1 MQNIHPR
8 YGKKGTLKPCRLNK
22 DDLLVLTD
30 IIQETFTKPEI
41 ERYFSISSTIG
52 GVRVFAK
59 SIDDLLDQ
67 KELPDRLTDLAFWI
81 ESLDNNGFL
90 NKSILLDFSK
100 FAVQLSVEGADSGW
114 VNKKYSEITHYL
126 KTKTAWY
133 WPLIILERFIIF
145 AITLIL
151 ISSLVISLGLKERF
165 YYIDEALLVG
175 LWIFFVFFDTRNLWP
190 FANIRLK
197 DDFSPANKENLV
209 AALIIFMLTVA
220 IMGGTISP
228 ILKIAAK

>member
-1 MQNIHPR
+1 MQNIHQR

-22 DDLLVLTD
+22 DELLALAE
-30 IIQETFTKPEI
+30 IIQETFTKSEI
-41 ERYFSISSTIG
+41 ERYFSISTTIE
-52 GVRVFAK
+52 GVRIFAK
-59 SIDDLLDQ
+59 SIDDLLNQ
-67 KELPDRLTDLAFWI
+67 KGLPDRLTDLAFWI

-90 NKSILLDFSK
+90 DKSILLDFSK

-133 WPLIILERFIIF
+133 WPLITLERFITF

-151 ISSLVISLGLKERF
+151 ISSLVISLGSKEKF

-175 LWIFFVFFDTRNLWP
+175 LWIFLVFFDTRNIWP

-197 DDFSPANKENLV
+197 DDFSPANKENLG
-209 AALIIFMLTVA
+209 AALVIFILGA
-220 IMGGTISP
+220 ALMGGTIFP
-228 ILKIAAK
+228 LLKMVAK